1 MPLTQTKKN
10 FVRSLLRHIERVAR
24 ASGSSETQWFCAKF
38 FYLPQE
44 VGDPDES
51 QPSTSAAQRTGSGRE
66 AARETLQ
73 SIACL

>member
-24 ASGSSETQWFCAKF
+24 ASGSSETLWFCAKF

-44 VGDPDES
+44 VGGQDDNFHPRSKGGEVHRMMIS
-51 QPSTSAAQRTGSGRE
+51 QTGEGKP
-66 AARETLQ
+66 
-73 SIACL
+73 